1 MNIVSKNTTRLS
13 LFKKQMCIRHLLAWP
28 KHVMKFRAK
37 NVNSFPNNT
46 NNHDND
52 NNNNYYH
59 NYSNII
65 IIVITI
71 IIMMSMLLLVF
82 SCALQKLHCVLH
94 PSCHDTLK
102 FRTYTVPFFFDVC
115 VFVCLFVC
123 FLKATW
129 SRWGGSRKLFPGR
142 VYYFSKALCYW
153 GSDGSY
159 DKQTYVNASKRIYN
173 YGAPLLSLA
182 NSLLYLVNKR
192 VLKR

>member
-82 SCALQKLHCVLH
+82 SCALQKLHCVLQ

-115 VFVCLFVC
+115 VCLFVCLF
-123 FLKATW
+123 FKSHLK
-129 SRWGGSRKLFPGR
+129 SLGR
-142 VYYFSKALCYW
+142 VQEAFSRPGTLFLE
-153 GSDGSY
+153 S
-159 DKQTYVNASKRIYN
+159 TV
-173 YGAPLLSLA
+173 LLG
-182 NSLLYLVNKR
+182 VGR
-192 VLKR
+192 VIR